1 MLKKLHLILRYR
13 VVKRVKIAL
22 KLSID
27 SGNKFLRLFKD
38 LFLDVWANFK
48 EVEVIVG
55 EHASFM

>member
-1 MLKKLHLILRYR
+1 MIAVSGIKSEQD
-13 VVKRVKIAL
+13 VKRVKIAL

-55 EHASFM
+55 EHAGFM